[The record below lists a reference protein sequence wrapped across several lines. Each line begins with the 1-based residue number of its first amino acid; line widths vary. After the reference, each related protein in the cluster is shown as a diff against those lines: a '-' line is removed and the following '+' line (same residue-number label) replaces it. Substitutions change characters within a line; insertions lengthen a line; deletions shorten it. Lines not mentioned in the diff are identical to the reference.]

1 MAKMMTKTKI
11 TIHILSKYKP
21 LILKHAPLEG
31 KTEAKSKTLSQIL
44 EKY

>member
-1 MAKMMTKTKI
+1 VSWDLQMGFKMVC
-11 TIHILSKYKP
+11 LG

-31 KTEAKSKTLSQIL
+31 KIEAKSKTLSQIL

>member
-1 MAKMMTKTKI
+1 MLDDDDDKKK
-11 TIHILSKYKP
+11 IHIWSKYKP

-31 KTEAKSKTLSQIL
+31 KIEANSKTLYQIL